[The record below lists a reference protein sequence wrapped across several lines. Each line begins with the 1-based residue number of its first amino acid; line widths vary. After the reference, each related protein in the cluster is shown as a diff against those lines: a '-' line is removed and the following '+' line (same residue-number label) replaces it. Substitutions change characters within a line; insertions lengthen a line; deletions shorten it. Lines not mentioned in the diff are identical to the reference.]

1 MTAWDYLVYMSRLS
15 GMNLDAAEKR
25 TKELLIW
32 LDLGRF
38 YNAKVGG
45 FSAGMKQRLSLAQ
58 AMAHQPQLLI
68 LDEPTANLDPDGRMS
83 FWRSSNSS
91 AGSRTLTIFIS
102 SHILPELEQ
111 LVDAVTLIEKG
122 RMVAEDSV
130 QNLKQ
135 AVTLDHYLLK
145 TSNNEAMLKALQGEA
160 SVQEM
165 RLDEKAS
172 ST

>member
-1 MTAWDYLVYMSRLS
+1 
-15 GMNLDAAEKR
+15 
-25 TKELLIW
+25 
-32 LDLGRF
+32 
-38 YNAKVGG
+38 
-45 FSAGMKQRLSLAQ
+45 MKQRLSLAQ

-83 FWRSSNSS
+83 LLEKLKQL
-91 AGSRTLTIFIS
+91 SRDQNLTIFIS

-145 TSNNEAMLKALQGEA
+145 TSNNEAMLKALQGDA

-165 RLDEKAS
+165 HLDDEGFVHLTSSDLAALQKRVIEAVTRSGALIEHFGREQAS
-172 ST
+172 LQDVYRRTMGKDK